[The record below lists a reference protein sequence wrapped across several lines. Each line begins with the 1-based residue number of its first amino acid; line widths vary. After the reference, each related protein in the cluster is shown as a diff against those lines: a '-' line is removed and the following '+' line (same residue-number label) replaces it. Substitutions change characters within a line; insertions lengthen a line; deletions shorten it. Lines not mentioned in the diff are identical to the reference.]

1 MYNKYKHSEAYLCS
15 FFVLSHELLVVW
27 PLFDLSHFFLFA
39 LFFLFVLY
47 HCNIQGPRAHQ
58 VISYQLISM
67 GTYYGNTGCGVFKRG
82 LQN

>member
-1 MYNKYKHSEAYLCS
+1 MDATPTFKNCPNTYAPPCS

-67 GTYYGNTGCGVFKRG
+67 GTYVVHMY
-82 LQN
+82 QAE